1 MYVMKFGAVSVS
13 DPQRL
18 QNLVEIVRA
27 ETYQPLAIVCTAM
40 SGVTDL
46 LIGAARGAVHG
57 DEETIEM
64 ARRELWSRHR
74 ALAERIVRDEWE
86 REELYRHW
94 AELLKTFDRF
104 TRSLATLGESS
115 LRGIDAVAS
124 LGERFT
130 AHLVAVALRQGGIA
144 AQMVDA
150 AEMIVT
156 DDHFGSARPFHDE
169 SLERIH
175 KRLRALL
182 QAHIV
187 PVITGY
193 TGATREGFVTTLGRG
208 GGDYTAALIGAA
220 IKAAEVC
227 IWTDVDGIMTA
238 DPKSVPKA
246 HTLQELSY
254 REATEVATF
263 GGAEVLHPRTLEP
276 LMAQGITLAI
286 RNVLRSDHRG
296 TRIVARPQPTA
307 HFARAIISAR
317 SLSMLTLATRAGAG
331 WTPALASQALAELT
345 DAGIEILTFAQSFS
359 DQSLKL
365 SMRSS
370 DAAFAQERL
379 TSIFLHERSNSQL
392 EPVEVTAPVALIAV
406 ISATDNHDLMPHTLA
421 ALGSAG
427 AHVMAL
433 SRGATSPHISFVLPD
448 EEVDVVVQALHEK
461 FRLA

>member
-13 DPQRL
+13 DPQRIRD
-18 QNLVEIVRA
+18 LVEIVRA
-27 ETYQPLAIVCTAM
+27 ETYQPLAIVCTAI
-40 SGVTDL
+40 SGATDL

-57 DEETIEM
+57 DEAAIET
-64 ARRELWSRHR
+64 ARRDLWGRHR
-74 ALAERIVRDEWE
+74 ALAERVVNDEWE
-86 REELYRHW
+86 REELYREW
-94 AELLKTFDRF
+94 AELLKVFDRY
-104 TRSLATLGESS
+104 TRALATLGEAS

-130 AHLVAVALRQGGIA
+130 AHLVAVALRQGGVA

-156 DDHFGSARPFHDE
+156 DDHFGAARPFQAE
-169 SLERIH
+169 SLDLIQ

-187 PVITGY
+187 PVITGF
-193 TGATREGFVTTLGRG
+193 TGATRDGAVTTLGRG
-208 GGDYTAALIGAA
+208 GGDYTAALVGAA
-220 IKAAEVC
+220 VKAREVC

-238 DPKSVPKA
+238 DPKSVPQA
-246 HTLQELSY
+246 RTLQELSY
-254 REATEVATF
+254 REATEIATF

-276 LMAQGITLAI
+276 LMSQGITLAI

-296 TRIVARPQPTA
+296 TRIVASPQPTT

-317 SLSMLTLATRAGAG
+317 GLSMLTLTAHAGEG
-331 WTPALASQALAELT
+331 WTPALASHALDQLA

-379 TSIFLHERSNSQL
+379 AAIFAHERSGSAL
-392 EPVEVTAPVALIAV
+392 APVQVTAPVALIAV
-406 ISATDNHDLMPHTLA
+406 ISATENHDLMPHTLA